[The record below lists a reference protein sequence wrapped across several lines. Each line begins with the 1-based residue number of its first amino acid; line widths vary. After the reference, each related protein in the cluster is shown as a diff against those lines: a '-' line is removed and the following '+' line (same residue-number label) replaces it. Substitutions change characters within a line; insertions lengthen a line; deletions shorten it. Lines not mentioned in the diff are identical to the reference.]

1 MVLLRLASRAEKTV
15 QKARVQRLV
24 KELIAA
30 CFDGA
35 LTVAFAHAAG
45 DDQDA
50 RMLNPMLLPQ
60 LATQNRPVH
69 IGQSQVQDHHV
80 GPKPPRRIESGVRGE
95 GIFSAMAHVFQQHGE
110 HLHVV
115 QVVVNH

>member
-1 MVLLRLASRAEKTV
+1 MVLLPLSSRAEKTV
-15 QKARVQRLV
+15 QEARVQRLV
-24 KELIAA
+24 KKLIAA

-35 LTVAFAHAAG
+35 LTVAFTHAAG

-50 RMLNPMLLPQ
+50 RMLHPMLLPQ